1 MNTVVAVVFV
11 TLLWQEMQLLAMST
25 RERCLFKKL
34 CGRPGELR
42 KGLYSEKPR
51 EASMARGRKA
61 ETETQ
66 LVVIILF
73 IIAAIVLFF
82 IFTKSILPKLV
93 LE

>member
-1 MNTVVAVVFV
+1 
-11 TLLWQEMQLLAMST
+11 
-25 RERCLFKKL
+25 
-34 CGRPGELR
+34 
-42 KGLYSEKPR
+42 
-51 EASMARGRKA
+51 MARGRKA